1 MNKLT
6 FDECGNFVGMCKSYF
21 MSMEV
26 FMGMGMEIFC
36 GGMDFYVGHGIFGIE
51 FFWSWNF
58 CRTRRIFFFF
68 FLLDKEFFV
77 GHGKNFIFGIGF
89 FVGHGIFVGFFCL
102 LVLDMGF
109 FA

>member
-1 MNKLT
+1 
-6 FDECGNFVGMCKSYF
+6 
-21 MSMEV
+21 ME
-26 FMGMGMEIFC
+26 FLSDME
-36 GGMDFYVGHGIFGIE
+36 
-51 FFWSWNF
+51 N
-58 CRTRRIFFFF
+58 FFFF
-68 FLLDKEFFV
+68 FWLDMEFFV

>member
-1 MNKLT
+1 MSAGILL
-6 FDECGNFVGMCKSYF
+6 ECVSPISWVWNFLWVWVWVWIWK
-21 MSMEV
+21 
-26 FMGMGMEIFC
+26 IFC
-36 GGMDFYVGHGIFGIE
+36 GVLDFYVGHGIFGIE

-58 CRTRRIFFFF
+58 CQTWRIFFW
-68 FLLDKEFFV
+68 LDMEFFV

>member
-58 CRTRRIFFFF
+58 CRARRIFFFF
-68 FLLDKEFFV
+68 FWLDME
-77 GHGKNFIFGIGF
+77 F
-89 FVGHGIFVGFFCL
+89 FVGHGIFL
-102 LVLDMGF
+102 LMLDMGF
-109 FA
+109 LA

>member
-36 GGMDFYVGHGIFGIE
+36 GGMDFYVGHGIFGIK
-51 FFWSWNF
+51 FF
-58 CRTRRIFFFF
+58 
-68 FLLDKEFFV
+68 
-77 GHGKNFIFGIGF
+77 
-89 FVGHGIFVGFFCL
+89 GHGIFVRHGEYFF
-102 LVLDMGF
+102 F
-109 FA
+109 FFFG